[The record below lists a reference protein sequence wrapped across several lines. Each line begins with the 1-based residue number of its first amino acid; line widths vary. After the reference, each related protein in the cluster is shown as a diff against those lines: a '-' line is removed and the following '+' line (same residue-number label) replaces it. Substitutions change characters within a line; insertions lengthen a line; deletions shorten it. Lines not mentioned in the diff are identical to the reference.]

1 MRSKNLTKDLTTGSP
16 MKLLLKFATPM
27 ILGLFFQ
34 QFYNL
39 VDSIIVGRYLG
50 KEALAGVGCTGS
62 LNFIVLGFCM
72 GICNGFAVN
81 ASLHF
86 GARNEKALRRSV
98 ANSIWLAAIFS
109 IIITVL
115 IFKLKSATKR

>member
-1 MRSKNLTKDLTTGSP
+1 MSSKNLTKDLTTGSP

-50 KEALAGVGCTGS
+50 KEAPGRSRMHRFTEFYSAGILYGVS
-62 LNFIVLGFCM
+62 AMDLQLM
-72 GICNGFAVN
+72 H
-81 ASLHF
+81 HF
-86 GARNEKALRRSV
+86 TSV
-98 ANSIWLAAIFS
+98 PEMKKLFVVPSQ
-109 IIITVL
+109 TVYG
-115 IFKLKSATKR
+115 